1 MAINIL
7 YEDNH
12 LIVVHKPFNILTQG
26 DRTRK
31 PSLYDLVKN
40 YIKTTYNKPGNVFL
54 GLVHRLDKP
63 VSGIIVFAKTS
74 KSASR
79 LSKQFAEH
87 TTAKKYYA
95 LVEGKMRVG
104 EKKKLIHYL
113 KKNRKKNLVK
123 AISTAN
129 PNYKEAKLAYQVI
142 PINKDILKLFET
154 QKNTNDCSLLE
165 IDLITGRSHQIRAQL
180 SAIGHPIIGD
190 KKYGSNT
197 ITPKN
202 NLTLIAYQISF
213 VHPTTQKILTFS
225 LL

>member
-1 MAINIL
+1 MKLNIL

-12 LIVVHKPFNILTQG
+12 LIVTYKPFNILTQG
-26 DRTRK
+26 DRTKK

-40 YIKTTYNKPGNVFL
+40 YIKVKYKKPGNVFL

-87 TTAKKYYA
+87 TTSKKYYA
-95 LVEGKMRVG
+95 LVEGKMGVG
-104 EKKKLIHYL
+104 EKKTLIHYL
-113 KKNRKKNLVK
+113 QKDRKKNLVK
-123 AISTAN
+123 AISTAS
-129 PNYKEAKLAYQVI
+129 PNYKEAKLTYQVI
-142 PINKDILKLFET
+142 PINKDILQLFEIP
-154 QKNTNDCSLLE
+154 KKTNNCSLLE
-165 IDLITGRSHQIRAQL
+165 INLITGRSHQIRAQL
-180 SAIGHPIIGD
+180 SAIGYPIIGD
-190 KKYGSNT
+190 KKYGSNI
-197 ITPKN
+197 ITPKS
-202 NLTLIAYQISF
+202 NLALIAYQISF